1 MNLYDKTKEKIA
13 GLFPKAEA
21 AELLNENQEENDTD
35 VEHVEHEEHKK
46 KKKKH
51 KVGFRDRKV

>member
-1 MNLYDKTKEKIA
+1 MYD
-13 GLFPKAEA
+13 LFSKVDA
-21 AELLNENQEENDTD
+21 AELLNESEEHENDTN